1 MNILGIELS
10 SIVMNVCSF
19 LLAVVIFFVL
29 PKDMPKNTKVIIS
42 GLVTLCVIA
51 IKISAESI
59 I

>member
-1 MNILGIELS
+1 
-10 SIVMNVCSF
+10 MNVCSF

-29 PKDMPKNTKVIIS
+29 PKDMPKNTKVIIA